1 VSNRYA
7 DYVTRLRQAVLAGPG
22 VTPHELRQ
30 AAEKRSAALGGRP
43 NPDVAG
49 PPPPLP
55 AALSPFVDTV
65 ARRAFEVTDR
75 DVAAL
80 RAAGYSEDAI
90 FEIVASVAVGAGLG
104 RLERGLA
111 ALRGEC

>member
-1 VSNRYA
+1 
-7 DYVTRLRQAVLAGPG
+7 
-22 VTPHELRQ
+22 
-30 AAEKRSAALGGRP
+30 
-43 NPDVAG
+43 
-49 PPPPLP
+49 
-55 AALSPFVDTV
+55 
-65 ARRAFEVTDR
+65 
-75 DVAAL
+75 VAAL